1 MRQVTRQTSTLVVDA
16 LAVARLTRLVTTD
29 RITRPLRRRAV
40 AAAYAPAP
48 LPDGWDDLGPTTVT
62 DDPDA
67 PKAAYLLSCDWCSS
81 MWVAAFVLVARA
93 TVPGV
98 WDPIARI
105 LAASQLTG
113 MGRAVA

>member
-1 MRQVTRQTSTLVVDA
+1 MRQVNRQTSTLVVDA

-48 LPDGWDDLGPTTVT
+48 LPDGWEDLGPTTVT

-67 PKAAYLLSCDWCSS
+67 PKTAYLLSCDWCASFHC
-81 MWVAAFVLVARA
+81 AALVLVLRA
-93 TVPGV
+93 TIPGV

-113 MGRAVA
+113 LGRAIA